1 MKKYKDECDN
11 CKKFDYCVG
20 YKDRVLCEKCIKEG
34 FGDLAPIV
42 EVKKPKEKEGIFK
55 GQLGFKI

>member
-11 CKKFDYCVG
+11 CKKFDFCRG
-20 YKDRVLCEKCIKEG
+20 YNGRVLCEECIKEG

-42 EVKKPKEKEGIFK
+42 EVKKVKEKEWVLK
-55 GQLGFKI
+55 GQYRFDI